1 MSTLWFVVAHRAG
14 ARIFEQ
20 QGREEPMLKEE
31 IFHPAGR
38 LKTAELDSDRPG
50 VSYESVRPG
59 VHALANE
66 EWAHDKSAREF
77 AHTLAGRLD
86 KARTQQHLHGIVL
99 VAEPKFLGLLRQAL
113 SRESEKLV
121 RGTVAKD
128 LAAEPTAA
136 LSARLPELW

>member
-1 MSTLWFVVAHRAG
+1 MSTRWFVVAHRAG

-20 QGREEPMLKEE
+20 QGREEPRLKEE
-31 IFHPAGR
+31 LVHPAGR
-38 LKTAELDSDRPG
+38 LKTAEQDSDRPG
-50 VSYESVRPG
+50 VNYESVRPG

-66 EWAHDKSAREF
+66 EWAHDKNAREF
-77 AHTLAGRLD
+77 AHTLASRLD
-86 KARTQQHLHGIVL
+86 RARTQLHLGGVIL

-113 SRESEKLV
+113 NRESEKLV

-136 LSARLPELW
+136 LAARLPELW